1 MTTLSQL
8 TVSFSGLAA
17 RSGPLSFGHANI
29 VRAITVDED
38 PTRLNLAMV
47 FDAPAA
53 SDAGSG
59 LDRVA
64 AQVRTLVERH
74 EALRTT
80 YPPATPPVQQVAGD
94 GELGVELV
102 ETAGDPLETAERT
115 ARRLRSRPFAL
126 ASELPFRA
134 AVVTADGVPRHLVW
148 VVTHAAM
155 DVAAC
160 ETLHAEWT
168 ALSAGRAL
176 PPEGMQPIDVVALE
190 QSPTISRLGAGAVRY
205 WRAQLERVPQA
216 MFTTPHDAPA
226 KTSWLHAGLA
236 IRSSTV
242 PDHLRAVAERTGSS
256 PSAVALAALVTLIA
270 HRTGHRTVVTTSLS
284 GNRVV
289 RALRGFFGSLAQ
301 DALLPVA
308 FAGTRD
314 ETAGAVTGTDTDTD
328 AGDGAGSGAAAAG
341 SDALESF
348 DAVVRRV
355 RSAALPAYRSSWF
368 DPTAVWQVINGVS
381 GQRGISFARDLVFND
396 MSALATAAGS
406 PDQSALGRLPAVWI
420 PGHQPPPEED
430 PELGGSLTW
439 LPAEDIPCRFFA
451 CLYRMDEEFELTLW
465 VDPQTLDKDEAEE
478 FGRGLLHLLRS
489 AAERDV
495 PLTDVP
501 TLGGP
506 APVARGEGWLL
517 SDHSWIETAAV
528 RALMAEVMGDAPH
541 LVVAE
546 PDEELGHRL
555 VCHLTVPASPEA
567 VHERT
572 LLALPGRV
580 TALAP
585 HHYVVHPVAPESGR
599 DDPAAWAAL
608 PVTAASSGRPQGR
621 DHA

>member
-1 MTTLSQL
+1 MSQI

-17 RSGPLSFGHANI
+17 HSGPLSFGHANI

-38 PTRLNLAMV
+38 PTRLSLAMV

-53 SDAGSG
+53 PDADSG
-59 LDRVA
+59 LGRIT
-64 AQVRTLVERH
+64 AQLRTLVERH

-80 YPPATPPVQQVAGD
+80 YPQATPPVQQVAGE
-94 GELGVELV
+94 GLLTVELV
-102 ETAGDPLETAERT
+102 DTAGDPLEAAERT

-126 ASELPFRA
+126 DTELPFRA
-134 AVVTADGVPRHLVW
+134 AVVTVDGVPRHLVW

-160 ETLHAEWT
+160 ETLHAEWA
-168 ALSAGRAL
+168 ALSAGREL
-176 PPEGMQPIDVVALE
+176 PAAGMQPVEVVALE
-190 QSPTISRLGAGAVRY
+190 QSPTISRLGEGALRY
-205 WRAQLERVPQA
+205 WRAQMERVPQA

-308 FAGTRD
+308 FDGTPDGAAGT
-314 ETAGAVTGTDTDTD
+314 
-328 AGDGAGSGAAAAG
+328 GAGPAPADTGAG
-341 SDALESF
+341 ALESF
-348 DAVVRRV
+348 DDVVRRV

-381 GQRGISFARDLVFND
+381 GERGISFARDLVFND

-420 PGHQPPPEED
+420 PGHQPPPEEGPD
-430 PELGGSLTW
+430 LGGSLTW

-465 VDPQTLDKDEAEE
+465 VDPQTLDKDEAEA
-478 FGRGLLHLLRS
+478 FGRSLLHLLRA
-489 AAERDV
+489 AAEKDV
-495 PLTDVP
+495 PLADVP
-501 TLGGP
+501 GLGGP

-517 SDHSWIETAAV
+517 SDRSWIETAAV
-528 RALMAEVMGDAPH
+528 RDLMAEVMGDAPH

-546 PDEELGHRL
+546 PDEHLGHRL

-580 TALAP
+580 TAMAP
-585 HHYVVHPVAPESGR
+585 HHYIVHPTAPEAG
-599 DDPAAWAAL
+599 PAGIAAWAAL

>member
-1 MTTLSQL
+1 MSQL
-8 TVSFSGLAA
+8 TVNFSGLTA

-47 FDAPAA
+47 FDAPTGEGA
-53 SDAGSG
+53 DSG
-59 LDRVA
+59 LDRIA
-64 AQVRTLVERH
+64 AQLRTLIERH

-80 YPPATPPVQQVAGD
+80 YPPATPPRQQVAAEGH
-94 GELGVELV
+94 LTVELV

-115 ARRLRSRPFAL
+115 ARRLRARPFAL
-126 ASELPFRA
+126 DAELPFRA
-134 AVVTADGVPRHLVW
+134 AVVTIGGVPRHLVW

-160 ETLHAEWT
+160 ETLHAEWA
-168 ALSAGRAL
+168 ALSAGRPL
-176 PPEGMQPIDVVALE
+176 PPAGLQPIDVVALE
-190 QSPTISRLGAGAVRY
+190 QSPTIARLGQGALRY
-205 WRAQLERVPQA
+205 WQAQLERVPQA
-216 MFTTPHDAPA
+216 MFTPPHDAPA
-226 KTSWLHAGLA
+226 KTSWLHAGLS
-236 IRSSTV
+236 IRSSTA
-242 PDHLRAVAERTGSS
+242 PAHLEAVAERTGAS
-256 PSAVALAALVTLIA
+256 PSAVALAALVTLVG

-308 FAGTRD
+308 FDGT
-314 ETAGAVTGTDTDTD
+314 ETEGGTTGALDT
-328 AGDGAGSGAAAAG
+328 
-341 SDALESF
+341 F
-348 DAVVRRV
+348 DAVVRQV

-381 GQRGISFARDLVFND
+381 GERGISFARDLVFND

-430 PELGGSLTW
+430 PQVGGALTW

-478 FGRGLLHLLRS
+478 FGRALLHLLRA
-489 AAERDV
+489 AAEGDV
-495 PLTDVP
+495 PLSGLPDLTR
-501 TLGGP
+501 L
-506 APVARGEGWLL
+506 APVSRGPGWLL
-517 SDHSWIETAAV
+517 SDRSWIETDAV

-546 PDEELGHRL
+546 PDARGGHRL
-555 VCHLTVPASPEA
+555 VCHLTAPASPEA

-585 HHYVVHPVAPESGR
+585 HHYVVHPTAPASGQAA
-599 DDPAAWAAL
+599 DPAAWTAL
-608 PVTAASSGRPQGR
+608 PVTAASTGRPQGR